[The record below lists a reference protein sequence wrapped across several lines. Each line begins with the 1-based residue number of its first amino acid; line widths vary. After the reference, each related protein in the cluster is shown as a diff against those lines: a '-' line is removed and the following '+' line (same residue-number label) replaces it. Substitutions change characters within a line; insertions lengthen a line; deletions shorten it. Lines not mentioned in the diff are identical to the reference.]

1 MIHVLARHGAKWLPK
16 DHSEIG
22 EARRSLLKM
31 KPDYT
36 VEFIWIMSK
45 YNACNGEDIEEL
57 IRTPS
62 IRSLISYYTA
72 RVNELL
78 KEI

>member
-1 MIHVLARHGAKWLPK
+1 MIHMLAKNGAKWLPK
-16 DHSEIG
+16 DRSQIG
-22 EARRSLLKM
+22 DARRSLLKM

-45 YNACNGEDIEEL
+45 YNASTRENIEEL

-62 IRSLISYYTA
+62 IRSLICQHMNQVDA
-72 RVNELL
+72 
-78 KEI
+78 

>member
-1 MIHVLARHGAKWLPK
+1 LATIDRKELFNKVW
-16 DHSEIG
+16 E
-22 EARRSLLKM
+22 
-31 KPDYT
+31 PDDI

-45 YNACNGEDIEEL
+45 YNASKREDIEEL

-62 IRSLISYYTA
+62 IWSLIYQYMT

-78 KEI
+78 KKF

>member
-1 MIHVLARHGAKWLPK
+1 MLTKHGAKWLPK
-16 DHSEIG
+16 ERSEIG
-22 EARRSLLKM
+22 DARRSLLKM

-45 YNACNGEDIEEL
+45 YNACKRENIEEL

-62 IRSLISYYTA
+62 IRSLISQHLKM
-72 RVNELL
+72 VDGLL
-78 KEI
+78 KNLL

>member
-1 MIHVLARHGAKWLPK
+1 LATIDRKELFNKVW
-16 DHSEIG
+16 E
-22 EARRSLLKM
+22 
-31 KPDYT
+31 PDDI

-45 YNACNGEDIEEL
+45 YNASRREDIEEL

-62 IRSLISYYTA
+62 IWSLIYQYMT

-78 KEI
+78 KKF

>member
-1 MIHVLARHGAKWLPK
+1 MIHILAKNGAKWLPK
-16 DHSEIG
+16 VGSEIG

-45 YNACNGEDIEEL
+45 YNASTRENIEEL

-62 IRSLISYYTA
+62 IRSLIYQHMT
-72 RVNELL
+72 RVNEFL
-78 KEI
+78 KNF